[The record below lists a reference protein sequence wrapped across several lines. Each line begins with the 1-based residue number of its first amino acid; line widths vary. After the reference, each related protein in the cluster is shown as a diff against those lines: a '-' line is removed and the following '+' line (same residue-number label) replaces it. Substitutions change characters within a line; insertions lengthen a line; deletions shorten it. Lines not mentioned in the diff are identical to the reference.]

1 MLGDYRSESVALPP
15 AIPPDRYLL
24 IIGAM
29 KSSTSSLFDYLQ
41 QHEQICP
48 STIKEPEYFSDKPVV
63 DIARYED
70 LWAYEPTRHRY
81 VMEASTGYTKNSRD
95 DIALRIRRYGLRPK
109 LIYLLR
115 EPLSRIESHYNFMR
129 YGTAQDWRLEIDDEH
144 LLETSSYFSQAEKFA
159 KFFGRDNLLIL
170 MMDDFV
176 RQEQRCIRQIFDFL
190 ALPALTEERD
200 VPHSNALAD
209 RRSNRYRLVAGR
221 VPRSLRQLV
230 PTSVKR
236 SAQWLDRR
244 FHRRPEERL
253 SGEQRARIRERLRPE
268 MAELQRVYGVDVA
281 RWGF

>member
-1 MLGDYRSESVALPP
+1 MVDMMPAYPASPP
-15 AIPPDRYLL
+15 PTIPPGRYLL

-48 STIKEPEYFSDKPVV
+48 SKIKEPEYFSDKPV
-63 DIARYED
+63 ASLAHYED
-70 LWAYEPTRHRY
+70 LWAYEPARHRY

-95 DIALRIRRYGLRPK
+95 DIPLRIHRHGLRPK

-129 YGTAQDWRLEIDDEH
+129 YGTAHDWRLKFDDNH
-144 LLETSSYFSQAEKFA
+144 LIETSRYFSQAEKFA
-159 KFFGRDNLLIL
+159 DVFGRENMLIM
-170 MMDDFV
+170 MMDDFIGK
-176 RQEQRCIRQIFDFL
+176 EPTCIRRLFDFL
-190 ALPALTEERD
+190 GLPAFTKERD
-200 VPHSNALAD
+200 IPHSNALAD
-209 RRSNRYRLVAGR
+209 RRSNRYRLVASR
-221 VPRSLRQLV
+221 VPRSLRQLA
-230 PTSVKR
+230 PTSLKR
-236 SAQWLDRR
+236 SAQRLDRR

-253 SGEQRARIRERLRPE
+253 SEEQRARIRERLGPE